1 MKFMNGKRSKKIN
14 KKAKELTIEW
24 LKTLLNE
31 EEASKIKKPP
41 PNSLV
46 YSRKGTAMS
55 MPYSYKG
62 IKRKLKKL
70 KSIEHLTLKD
80 I

>member
-1 MKFMNGKRSKKIN
+1 MNGKRSKKIN

-24 LKTLLNE
+24 LKTLLNK
-31 EEASKIKKPP
+31 EEAAKITKLP
-41 PNSLV
+41 PNNLV
-46 YSRKGTAMS
+46 YNRKGTAMS

>member
-1 MKFMNGKRSKKIN
+1 MNGKRSKKIN
-14 KKAKELTIEW
+14 KKAKELSMEW
-24 LKTLLNE
+24 LRTLLNE

-41 PNSLV
+41 PNNLV
-46 YSRKGTAMS
+46 YSREGTAMS